1 MYRNILV
8 AVDGS
13 AAADAALEHAL
24 RLAAEQ
30 QAHLHLVHIID
41 IGALPVSEESALGGP
56 DMAALMR
63 RQGQALLERA
73 LRDVQRAGVHASS
86 RLLEGEVFGKRVSE
100 LLADEA
106 RASGA
111 DLVVVGSHGWRGFT
125 RLFLGSVAE
134 GVARLCPMPVMIV
147 HAAPASAP

>member
-13 AAADAALEHAL
+13 DAADDALRHAL

-30 QAHLHLVHIID
+30 HARLHLVHVID
-41 IGALPVSEESALGGP
+41 IGALPVAQDIDIGGA
-56 DMAALMR
+56 DMPTLMR
-63 RQGQALLERA
+63 RQGQALLDRA
-73 LRDVQRAGVHASS
+73 LREVQLTDVQASS

-106 RASGA
+106 RASAA

-134 GVARLCPMPVMIV
+134 GVARLCPMPVLIV
-147 HAAPASAP
+147 HAQARATA

>member
-1 MYRNILV
+1 MYGNILV

-24 RLAAEQ
+24 RLADEQ
-30 QAHLHLVHIID
+30 RARLHLVHVID
-41 IGALPVSEESALGGP
+41 IGALPASDTGELGGV
-56 DMAALMR
+56 DMPTLMR
-63 RQGQALLERA
+63 QQGQALLDRA
-73 LRDVQRAGVHASS
+73 LRQVQAAGVQASS

-100 LLADEA
+100 LLAEEA
-106 RASGA
+106 RASAA
-111 DLVVVGSHGWRGFT
+111 DLVVLGSHGWRGFT

-147 HAAPASAP
+147 HAPASP